1 MTVPGRDS
9 SARPDRRK
17 GERRTRARRQS
28 VWEAVLGALILLAI
42 VASVI
47 MIFTDSV
54 PLLRF
59 GVVAALWAAV
69 VGAIAMTKFRKDSE
83 NDAARARDLK
93 LVYEL
98 QLEREIAAR
107 REYELVVE
115 SQVRR
120 QVEERVQHEASEELE
135 SLRMEMAALRASLEA
150 LFDGELPD
158 ERLAVRAESH
168 RLHELSGGP
177 GQMVAAQ
184 AAELPEIDEVVAV
197 DGIDDAGAAFEPD
210 YEAYRQAAQDL
221 PGTGDEAPVTA
232 ETQVIPDGVD
242 DEAVADADDAADA
255 ELAEAAVVDDAV
267 VEEDEVATD
276 SARRV
281 PAEEEPAED
290 EPVDAYPAEDEHADD
305 EVADDEADE
314 EDTSEHGTRPGGN
327 TVAELLA
334 RMRETGSVPDNLG
347 RRRRRAQD

>member
-1 MTVPGRDS
+1 M
-9 SARPDRRK
+9 
-17 GERRTRARRQS
+17 
-28 VWEAVLGALILLAI
+28 VLGALILLAI
-42 VASVI
+42 VASII

-120 QVEERVQHEASEELE
+120 QVEERVKGEASEELE
-135 SLRMEMAALRASLEA
+135 SLRAEMAALRASLEA

-177 GQMVAAQ
+177 GRMVAAQ
-184 AAELPEIDEVVAV
+184 AADLPEIDEVVAV
-197 DGIDDAGAAFEPD
+197 DGVEDAGASFEPD

-221 PGTGDEAPVTA
+221 PVGGDEAPVTA
-232 ETQVIPDGVD
+232 ETQVIPDDEYAGYDRDDVAEAEVD
-242 DEAVADADDAADA
+242 EPEYDEAEYDEADYDEPDYDEAETDSAHRAPPGAESADDVDVDAVAPEGGEPQEDRPEHDDSDDVDADD
-255 ELAEAAVVDDAV
+255 VDSD
-267 VEEDEVATD
+267 EDEQD
-276 SARRV
+276 
-281 PAEEEPAED
+281 ED
-290 EPVDAYPAEDEHADD
+290 DR
-305 EVADDEADE
+305 
-314 EDTSEHGTRPGGN
+314 SEHGTRPGGN

-347 RRRRRAQD
+347 RRRRRARD

>member
-1 MTVPGRDS
+1 M
-9 SARPDRRK
+9 
-17 GERRTRARRQS
+17 
-28 VWEAVLGALILLAI
+28 WEAVLGALILLAI